1 MAERKFGRIVNIT
14 SGTVKIPYAVLG
26 LSTAARLALTG
37 FTATICREFV
47 DRNVT
52 MNGLLPGPFDTDRIR
67 STIGFASKQTGKSFD
82 ELYEQRRMQNPARR
96 FGPTEEFGDRKSTRL
111 KSSH

>member
-1 MAERKFGRIVNIT
+1 MALNC
-14 SGTVKIPYAVLG
+14 
-26 LSTAARLALTG
+26 
-37 FTATICREFV
+37 FTWTICREFV

-96 FGPTEEFGDRKSTRL
+96 FGTTEEFGKTCAFMCSAYAGFMKLGRASCRERVGK
-111 KSSH
+111 